1 MSLSLDFIKEMEKH
15 VQQMLLVY
23 IDIIIRSQ
31 FVCFSGRMESFQGR
45 QPFDFCSY
53 KSSHPRCSIKKGVLK
68 NLTKFTGKHLSQS
81 LFLIK
86 LQALLKNRLWHKC
99 FPVNFVKFSRTPF
112 LQNKSVRL
120 LFDSL
125 CNSMNTLISF
135 TTFKWPS

>member
-1 MSLSLDFIKEMEKH
+1 MFSLIYY
-15 VQQMLLVY
+15 LVVKRLMKTKNSVVE
-23 IDIIIRSQ
+23 IQNAVMNHESRPLKWNPILTHIIRMKIQ
-31 FVCFSGRMESFQGR
+31 DPFS
-45 QPFDFCSY
+45 
-53 KSSHPRCSIKKGVLK
+53 SSILRR
-68 NLTKFTGKHLSQS
+68 HLEDTCAKVS
-81 LFLIK
+81 FLINK
-86 LQALLKNRLWHKC
+86 KKRPWYKC